1 MQNDRVIN
9 SLNQKIYREVSKQ
22 TKRKKKTIT
31 LCFQVVS
38 LLLLLI
44 DSSSCN

>member
-22 TKRKKKTIT
+22 TKRKKNYYFMFSGCFIAT
-31 LCFQVVS
+31 LF
-38 LLLLLI
+38 
-44 DSSSCN
+44 N